1 MSFEYILKI
10 SCRDAKGIVAKV
22 SGFITE
28 IEGFIIESAQF
39 GDLQTNNFFMRI
51 LFSSTKNLEENGI
64 FEKSFKQIAGQF
76 NITYQLFSKNYKARL
91 LIMASKETHCLT
103 HLLYKIKSGSIN
115 ASCSLIISNH
125 TECKEIA
132 DFYNIPFI
140 FLPITKENKQAQE
153 NELLKLIEKHK
164 IDLVVL
170 ARYMQILSNQ
180 ITKQLYGKIINIH
193 HSFLPSFKG
202 ANPYNQAYERGVKL
216 IGATA
221 HYVNEDLDEGPIIWQ
236 EVSFVNH
243 SFYPN
248 DLKEMGK
255 DIETKVLFSAVK
267 AHTQHKT
274 FINNGKTIVF

>member
-10 SCRDAKGIVAKV
+10 SCKDAKGIVARI

-28 IEGFIIESAQF
+28 IEGFIIESSQF
-39 GDLQTNNFFMRI
+39 GDLATNNFFMRI
-51 LFSSTKNLEENGI
+51 LFSSKNNIENS
-64 FEKSFKQIAGQF
+64 FNQSFKKIVNEF
-76 NITYQLFSKNYKARL
+76 NISYQLFSKSYKTKL

-115 ASCSLIISNH
+115 ANCSLIVSNH
-125 TECKEIA
+125 QECKQIA
-132 DFYNIPFI
+132 DFYEIPFV
-140 FLPITKENKQAQE
+140 FLPITKENKKHQE
-153 NELLKLIEKHK
+153 EKLLKLIEKYE

-170 ARYMQILSNQ
+170 ARYMQILSEQ

-202 ANPYNQAYERGVKL
+202 ANPYSQAYERGVKL

-236 EVSFVNH
+236 EVSPVDH

-248 DLKEMGK
+248 DLKEIGK

-267 AHTQHKT
+267 AHAQHKT
-274 FINNGKTIVF
+274 FINNDKTIVF